1 PFTIHGNVFLRDKN
15 HPGLGISTYRN
26 TKTKVENNVIGDI
39 SDENMLLT
47 MNYYDIGT
55 FNIINKIKR
64 SAQENNLSV
73 SDKQGYFVAG
83 WYATDG
89 LKNSIFRNNIVS
101 GNTLDCLDINGE
113 TDKAKCSKNMTR
125 DHAIYI
131 KQYNNVEVVNNY
143 FSGWPLDA
151 AGNLKFRNASHLYFV
166 GNYLNKTEFNARPYD
181 GNETL
186 NMDNTFI
193 FNNTLQDTM
202 IGYWQ
207 NFTDTDDKYINANNF
222 VVFNNLFLADDQSAK
237 RISSTW
243 RSTHGE
249 FLEANNR
256 YADQTPVVTQEFQ
269 SVDIATAKERLPVEK
284 IALLALKPIPLWKKV
299 GNVSGPDLQD
309 NQLARLDIEV
319 EGYPSQF
326 VVYAPDRRDNY
337 PTHHWAAKL
346 TALFNEK
353 IKGACA
359 GVLTSNVTTDNSCK
373 FMTQK
378 GSSYLN
384 DIYTTE
390 GGPATYTTKIIDK
403 YLEVGYISGSKIQ
416 LGQTVR
422 LAVTFEDG
430 THKEVTYT
438 PDNEYRTAGHRW
450 TTELA
455 RKINT
460 NIPGLCAGKYTES
473 KAQDNGISECGY
485 VVPSGS
491 SYLNKIYTVNGQAA
505 KVDIS
510 ISN

>member
-1 PFTIHGNVFLRDKN
+1 
-15 HPGLGISTYRN
+15 
-26 TKTKVENNVIGDI
+26 
-39 SDENMLLT
+39 M
-47 MNYYDIGT
+47 
-55 FNIINKIKR
+55 
-64 SAQENNLSV
+64 
-73 SDKQGYFVAG
+73 
-83 WYATDG
+83 
-89 LKNSIFRNNIVS
+89 
-101 GNTLDCLDINGE
+101 
-113 TDKAKCSKNMTR
+113 
-125 DHAIYI
+125 
-131 KQYNNVEVVNNY
+131 
-143 FSGWPLDA
+143 
-151 AGNLKFRNASHLYFV
+151 
-166 GNYLNKTEFNARPYD
+166 
-181 GNETL
+181 
-186 NMDNTFI
+186 
-193 FNNTLQDTM
+193 
-202 IGYWQ
+202 
-207 NFTDTDDKYINANNF
+207 
-222 VVFNNLFLADDQSAK
+222 
-237 RISSTW
+237 
-243 RSTHGE
+243 
-249 FLEANNR
+249 
-256 YADQTPVVTQEFQ
+256 
-269 SVDIATAKERLPVEK
+269 
-284 IALLALKPIPLWKKV
+284 
-299 GNVSGPDLQD
+299 
-309 NQLARLDIEV
+309 
-319 EGYPSQF
+319 
-326 VVYAPDRRDNY
+326 VYAPDRRDNY

-373 FMTQK
+373 FMAQK

>member
-1 PFTIHGNVFLRDKN
+1 
-15 HPGLGISTYRN
+15 
-26 TKTKVENNVIGDI
+26 
-39 SDENMLLT
+39 

-131 KQYNNVEVVNNY
+131 KQYNNVEIVNNY

-237 RISSTW
+237 RISSTL

-284 IALLALKPIPLWKKV
+284 IALLALKPIPLWKK
-299 GNVSGPDLQD
+299 
-309 NQLARLDIEV
+309 
-319 EGYPSQF
+319 
-326 VVYAPDRRDNY
+326 
-337 PTHHWAAKL
+337 
-346 TALFNEK
+346 
-353 IKGACA
+353 
-359 GVLTSNVTTDNSCK
+359 
-373 FMTQK
+373 
-378 GSSYLN
+378 
-384 DIYTTE
+384 
-390 GGPATYTTKIIDK
+390 
-403 YLEVGYISGSKIQ
+403 
-416 LGQTVR
+416 
-422 LAVTFEDG
+422 
-430 THKEVTYT
+430 
-438 PDNEYRTAGHRW
+438 
-450 TTELA
+450 
-455 RKINT
+455 
-460 NIPGLCAGKYTES
+460 
-473 KAQDNGISECGY
+473 
-485 VVPSGS
+485 
-491 SYLNKIYTVNGQAA
+491 
-505 KVDIS
+505 
-510 ISN
+510 